1 MFSSETCGA
10 DQEVELQVYIR
21 YIYLQLFF
29 SLYQIL
35 KCNIMETF
43 RFIMIQFLLTLLV
56 LLTKKLTSSANC
68 GTLSLFFISQSLL
81 HVYQENNYQSQHLVP

>member
-29 SLYQIL
+29 SLYQVL
-35 KCNIMETF
+35 KCNFMETF
-43 RFIMIQFLLTLLV
+43 RFIMIQFLWALLV
-56 LLTKKLTSSANC
+56 LLTKKLTSSVEHC
-68 GTLSLFFISQSLL
+68 HYSLFHNLYNMYIMKKT
-81 HVYQENNYQSQHLVP
+81 NNSKI

>member
-21 YIYLQLFF
+21 YIDLQLIF
-29 SLYQIL
+29 SLYQVL
-35 KCNIMETF
+35 KCNFMETF

-68 GTLSLFFISQSLL
+68 GTLSLFFFS
-81 HVYQENNYQSQHLVP
+81 